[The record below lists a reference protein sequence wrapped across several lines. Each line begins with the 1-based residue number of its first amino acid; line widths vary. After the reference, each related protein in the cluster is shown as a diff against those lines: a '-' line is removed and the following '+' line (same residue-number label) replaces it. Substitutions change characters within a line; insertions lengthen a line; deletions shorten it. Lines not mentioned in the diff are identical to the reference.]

1 MKGLTE
7 GFIGG
12 LNIRENLIQQELLSN
27 LSISVDNAKP
37 EWQFTFLIVW
47 TTIKLSIFLTEC
59 LILLI
64 LPNPKYNFRK
74 KYAKLSLEEMI
85 YVKRFNNICQINRYT
100 WNKYLLSLRHIRL
113 TQAQ

>member
-1 MKGLTE
+1 MKGLTG

-27 LSISVDNAKP
+27 LSISIDNAKP

-47 TTIKLSIFLTEC
+47 TTIKDSIFLTAC

-74 KYAKLSLEEMI
+74 KKQSS
-85 YVKRFNNICQINRYT
+85 T
-100 WNKYLLSLRHIRL
+100 
-113 TQAQ
+113 